1 MKIEILYAKV
11 CNLYGDQGNTL
22 FLKQSLPQAN
32 FIETDLNDIPLF
44 VSEKPDLV
52 LLGAMSERM
61 QVKVM
66 DRLFPYRDRI
76 KELIDQGAFF
86 LITGNAFDL
95 FGEGIEK
102 EDGSFLKGLGIY
114 PFIAKEN
121 LRSRHNSLV
130 LGRFENFDIV
140 GFKTQFTQLYP
151 KTDLPYWLKMERGT
165 GYQVG
170 ASYEGIHQNNFYGTN
185 CVGPLLIMNPY
196 FSQYFLSKMGL
207 ETIKLPYVDAMIEAY
222 NQRVIEFKDPK
233 IINHP

>member
-1 MKIEILYAKV
+1 MIFLNSFEKSLKKLIWQESWLYKS
-11 CNLYGDQGNTL
+11 YSL
-22 FLKQSLPQAN
+22 FRY
-32 FIETDLNDIPLF
+32 DIPLF

-66 DRLFPYRDRI
+66 DRLWLYRDRI

-170 ASYEGIHQNNFYGTN
+170 ASYEGIHQKHFYGTN
-185 CVGPLLIMNPY
+185 CVGPLLIMNPHFTLY
-196 FSQYFLSKMGL
+196 LLNELGIEIS
-207 ETIKLPYVDAMIEAY
+207 ELPYMDAMLDAY
-222 NQRVIEFKDPK
+222 YKRLQEFRNPK